1 MDLQTYDKGQ
11 SFPGL
16 PVLYTI
22 KTETN
27 DLIFNLCEKYVDE
40 LTGLIKEKILI
51 YEKPDKS
58 ILQEIKDTF
67 LFILIDN
74 VTRVMKSHRFDP
86 NLLQGKNPLKKLKS
100 KKLCLLIG
108 DKKIDFPFHYTV
120 IVYPYIK
127 PQDSKLRRDYE
138 QMVHLALRNIFSIP
152 IYLISLSFYES
163 IRKKNK
169 ISKVIDNLWED
180 LKYLSGNIPYSD
192 DKWRFLHQLKLS
204 YTNVR
209 NSTLKV
215 TYGNLSKELT
225 KIRKTINESRIAET
239 TLKESLRNKYKV
251 DIDLKTGRIYE
262 VGSGNTIIFP
272 NSDLSD

>member
-1 MDLQTYDKGQ
+1 M
-11 SFPGL
+11 
-16 PVLYTI
+16 
-22 KTETN
+22 
-27 DLIFNLCEKYVDE
+27 
-40 LTGLIKEKILI
+40 
-51 YEKPDKS
+51 
-58 ILQEIKDTF
+58 
-67 LFILIDN
+67 
-74 VTRVMKSHRFDP
+74 
-86 NLLQGKNPLKKLKS
+86 
-100 KKLCLLIG
+100 
-108 DKKIDFPFHYTV
+108 
-120 IVYPYIK
+120 
-127 PQDSKLRRDYE
+127 
-138 QMVHLALRNIFSIP
+138 
-152 IYLISLSFYES
+152 
-163 IRKKNK
+163 
-169 ISKVIDNLWED
+169 IDNLWED